1 MNNTAKILYVC
12 QEVVPY
18 LPENDISTLCRYLPQ
33 AMQERG
39 AEIRIFMPRWGC
51 INERRNQLHEV
62 IRLSGMNLIID
73 DTDHQLIIKV
83 ASIPA
88 ARVQVYFIDNDDFF
102 KRKATWTDSDGN
114 YFADNEERAIFFAR
128 GVLETVRKLRWS
140 PNIVHCHDWF
150 SAIVPVYLR
159 KIFHNDPIFRDLK
172 IVISVYDHPFP
183 GTLDA
188 AVVSKLVQEGIKAEE
203 LGHLDT
209 PDYAGLMK
217 FALERADGVVFGS
230 KTIAPELAD
239 FIRERGIPTLPYAGT
254 ENYEDAYAEFY
265 DTLLAQ

>member
-1 MNNTAKILYVC
+1 MNNNAKILYVC

-18 LPENDISTLCRYLPQ
+18 LPENDVSTLCRYLPQ

-83 ASIPA
+83 ASIPS

-102 KRKATWTDSDGN
+102 KRKATWADGEGN
-114 YFADNEERAIFFAR
+114 YFDDNEERAIFFAR
-128 GVLETVRKLRWS
+128 GVLETVKKLRWA

-150 SAIVPVYLR
+150 TAIVPIYLK
-159 KIFHNDPIFRDLK
+159 KIFHNDPIFSDLK
-172 IVISVYDHPFP
+172 IVVSVYDHPFP
-183 GTLDA
+183 GELNADL
-188 AVVSKLVQEGIKAEE
+188 VDKLVQEGIDKDEMAA
-203 LGHLDT
+203 LGA
-209 PDYAGLMK
+209 PDYINLTK
-217 FALERADGVVFGS
+217 FVVRYADAVVIGS
-230 KTIAPELAD
+230 QNIRPEL
-239 FIRERGIPTLPYAGT
+239 REYIDRSGKPVLAYVGE

-265 DTLLAQ
+265 DKLLEK